1 MDANREIGNL
11 VARDRQINKIGN
23 LVAVHRQKDINH
35 LERRQQQRAIS
46 TAMIKVAVMYGKKGF
61 SRGAIVF
68 TLNDRI
74 LKWTPYY
81 KFIDVLRGLRVV
93 CLSAP
98 PNPEVL
104 TAYWH
109 EETRRRAR
117 R

>member
-1 MDANREIGNL
+1 MDANREIGKL
-11 VARDRQINKIGN
+11 VAKDSQIHKIGN
-23 LVAVHRQKDINH
+23 LIAVHRHKDLNH
-35 LERRQQQRAIS
+35 LQRRQQQRAIS
-46 TAMIKVAVMYGKKGF
+46 TAMIKVAVIYGKKGF
-61 SRGAIVF
+61 SRGAIIF
-68 TLNDRI
+68 TLNDKI
-74 LKWTPYY
+74 LRWTPYY

-117 R
+117 K